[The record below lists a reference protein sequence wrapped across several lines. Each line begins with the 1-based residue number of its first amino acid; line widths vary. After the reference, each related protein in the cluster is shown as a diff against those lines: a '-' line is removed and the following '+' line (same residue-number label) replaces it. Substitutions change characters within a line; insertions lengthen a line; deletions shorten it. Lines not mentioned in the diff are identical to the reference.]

1 MENPLNTV
9 TEFLTQEWSKTV
21 EYQTQSW
28 ADAKLQ
34 LATNQEQ
41 IVGLFNKV
49 ASLFCS
55 EWILFVGV
63 CQFQPVSADSTI
75 SPTVAEYP

>member
-1 MENPLNTV
+1 METFNNV
-9 TEFLTQEWSKTV
+9 KNFFIQEWDKTV

-41 IVGLFNKV
+41 IADLFQKVVGP
-49 ASLFCS
+49 
-55 EWILFVGV
+55 FVN
-63 CQFQPVSADSTI
+63 
-75 SPTVAEYP
+75 